1 MNSLL
6 DAYRI
11 MERDLKIL
19 PKERIDSRL
28 SVGRVLAEPIYAPR
42 DYPHFS
48 QSAMDGYVV
57 HRDDLGPTTEPL
69 QIAATIKAG
78 ETDLVP
84 VRPKCPQRIFTGA
97 PIPED
102 GAAVRIQEN
111 VVRSESG
118 TVEWTDNLPAGSN
131 IRQRGTDIRQGQALF
146 QKGHAIITSDLAV
159 LTNLQ
164 IKEVLVHR
172 LPSIGLLTS
181 GDELISFEGAPPR
194 DGEVVDGNRGYLAH
208 QLSSHAEELA
218 EFGVVTDSEVSV
230 TSTLDDANRLDL
242 IVACGG
248 MSVGDYDVLG
258 QVVRA
263 STKTLFYKV
272 AVKPG
277 KPILLGQRTHGLLIG
292 LPGNPV
298 SVFVGYYLFVLPILK
313 RLKGDSSAFPWA
325 SDHILATAME
335 KGGARLEFLRGRVD
349 RFGRVSIFSHQG
361 SAAISGLN
369 SCNCLVVRPAHA
381 EAKKIGDKVSVYRL
395 DGWCQ
400 GCSFDDFKAYVWPKW
415 SN

>member
-6 DAYRI
+6 DAYGI
-11 MERDLKIL
+11 VERCLNSL
-19 PKERIDSRL
+19 PEERIDSRL
-28 SVGRVLAEPIYAPR
+28 AVGRVLAEPVCAPR

-69 QIAATIKAG
+69 HVAATIKAG
-78 ETDLVP
+78 ETNLVP

-102 GAAVRIQEN
+102 GAAVCIQEN
-111 VVRSESG
+111 VIRNQDG
-118 TVEWTDNLPAGSN
+118 TVEWMKALRAGAN
-131 IRQRGTDIRQGQALF
+131 IRQRGADIQQGQLLF
-146 QKGHAIITSDLAV
+146 PKGHVVITSDLAV

-172 LPSIGLLTS
+172 LPTVGLLTS
-181 GDELISFEGAPPR
+181 GDELVSFDGAPPR

-208 QLSSHAEELA
+208 QLSPYAEELA
-218 EFGVVTDSEVSV
+218 EFGLVTDSEVSV
-230 TSTLDDANRLDL
+230 SSTLNDANKLDL

-277 KPILLGQRTHGLLIG
+277 KPIFFGQRTHGLLIG

-298 SVFVGYYLFVLPILK
+298 SVFVGYYLFVLPVLK
-313 RLKGDSSAFPWA
+313 RLKGDRSPFPWA
-325 SDHILATAME
+325 RDHILATAMD
-335 KGGARLEFLRGRVD
+335 KGGSRLEFLRGHVD
-349 RFGRVSIFSHQG
+349 RFGRVSIFSRQG

-381 EAKKIGDKVSVYRL
+381 KAKTIGDQVSVYRL
-395 DGWCQ
+395 DECWQ
-400 GCSFDDFKAYVWPKW
+400 GCSFEDFKADVWPKW
-415 SN
+415 NT